1 MGRGK
6 LLIWCNAEANTA
18 HWLAKDAAVTAG
30 SAVIVNKVV
39 NRDNEHALGVYKNLA
54 NGSGPQ
60 NSEEKLDAGGK
71 ASSGEMSWQG
81 TFSVNEAGSFSR
93 WDVTVSNFA
102 SQSGGDCT
110 AMVYAKA
117 LFR

>member
-1 MGRGK
+1 MA
-6 LLIWCNAEANTA
+6 LT
-18 HWLAKDAAVTAG
+18 H
-30 SAVIVNKVV
+30 
-39 NRDNEHALGVYKNLA
+39 RDNEHALGVYKDLA

-60 NSEEKLDAGGK
+60 DSEEKLDYGGK
-71 ASSGEMSWQG
+71 SSSGEMTWQG

-110 AMVYAKA
+110 AMVYASNSGTQQVVIVP
-117 LFR
+117 